1 MRSWLV
7 VALLVHAVAAAPK
20 PKPTPQAAVEELVRA
35 HVVEM
40 PKHKADSIADKAVV
54 YLDLGQHPTIGD
66 GPGER
71 LGDSYYADVQAEIT
85 HKVTKLVVQLDDTNA
100 FAWFQVQYD
109 VTSLSGMDNSK
120 ATWPE
125 RAAGLAAKVGDAWK
139 ITAIAYTQLVSDHDL
154 VTREPRFHMSDM
166 PKGDPTV
173 KGDAALAKTVA
184 GWLKTGFAGH
194 AAKATIA
201 SGSSPGELQSGAG
214 VDKLVK
220 SWDKLGLVPRT
231 IEAAKVGSY
240 AFVQAEVA
248 MPIKNSKKTAPLFL
262 YVVLDPD
269 GKWVSLQYGA
279 TMMM

>member
-1 MRSWLV
+1 M
-7 VALLVHAVAAAPK
+7 
-20 PKPTPQAAVEELVRA
+20 PTYDHMKRRI
-35 HVVEM
+35 
-40 PKHKADSIADKAVV
+40 S
-54 YLDLGQHPTIGD
+54 
-66 GPGER
+66 
-71 LGDSYYADVQAEIT
+71 S
-85 HKVTKLVVQLDDTNA
+85 QL
-100 FAWFQVQYD
+100 
-109 VTSLSGMDNSK
+109 S
-120 ATWPE
+120 AT
-125 RAAGLAAKVGDAWK
+125 
-139 ITAIAYTQLVSDHDL
+139 
-154 VTREPRFHMSDM
+154 
-166 PKGDPTV
+166 
-173 KGDAALAKTVA
+173 
-184 GWLKTGFAGH
+184 
-194 AAKATIA
+194 TIA